1 MHQATAPT
9 DSGRRTRGGVAVYSI
24 PGRPLDCEYELE
36 SCRLIARRLAAL
48 KGLDYLGDHHDG
60 MRADGPLYLVP
71 TDTLIGRDAA
81 ADLGVAGLHD
91 LFGGVAPH
99 AFVATKA
106 ITQPLVAPG
115 ARAPEGWSHAFRKRT
130 RLAVLRG
137 FTVFAHDDARAAARR
152 LFAYG
157 PLRLK
162 PVHARGGL
170 GQVVAREMDAVE
182 AVLAGIDAADLA
194 RDGLVLEENLVEVVT
209 CSVGQ
214 VRVGAL
220 VASYFGTQ
228 RLTRNNRGQEVY
240 GGTRMTV
247 ARGDFEALLQRLPDP
262 HMRMAVGQARSY
274 DDAARS
280 LFPGLLVSRSNYDV
294 AQGID
299 ARGRWCSG
307 VLEQSWRLGGASP
320 AEIVALEAF
329 AADPALSAVRSEC
342 IELYGDDAAPP
353 AGARV
358 LLDMRDP
365 KAGRIRKFTLCEEA
379 DDAPCVVPGP

>member
-1 MHQATAPT
+1 MPQATTPPDAMARP
-9 DSGRRTRGGVAVYSI
+9 RGGVAVYEI
-24 PGRPLDCEYELE
+24 PGRPLDCEYEIE
-36 SCRLIARRLAAL
+36 SCRRIAQRLAVL
-48 KGLDYLGDHHDG
+48 KGLDYLGDYRDVSDG
-60 MRADGPLYLVP
+60 SGLAAGGPLYLVP
-71 TDTLIGRDAA
+71 TDTLIGSEASAA
-81 ADLGVAGLHD
+81 LGVRDLHD

-106 ITQPLVAPG
+106 ITQPLVGPEAQ
-115 ARAPEGWSHAFRKRT
+115 APEGWSHAFRERT

-137 FTVFAHDDARAAARR
+137 FSAFSHADARAAARR

-182 AVLAGIDAADLA
+182 DVLAGLDAAELA

-214 VRVGAL
+214 VRVGAM
-220 VASYFGTQ
+220 VASYYGTQ
-228 RLTRNNRGQEVY
+228 RLTRNNHGQEVY
-240 GGTRMTV
+240 GGTRMHV
-247 ARGDFEALLQRLPDP
+247 VRGDFEALLRRLPDP
-262 HMRMAVGQARSY
+262 HARMAVGQARSY
-274 DDAARS
+274 DDAARV
-280 LFPGLLVSRSNYDV
+280 LFPGLLLSRSNYDV
-294 AQGID
+294 AQGVD

-329 AADPALSAVRSEC
+329 AADPALQAVRSEC
-342 IELYGDDAAPP
+342 IELFGDDAMPP
-353 AGARV
+353 AAAAV
-358 LLDMRDP
+358 LLDMQDP
-365 KAGRIRKFTLCEEA
+365 KAGRIRKFTICEEA
-379 DDAPCVVPGP
+379 ADA